1 MIRVLPIME
10 IVPINKDSR
19 HKEPTDRK
27 EVNKFASTSF
37 SAILNTCM
45 YDRTKSIEQ
54 WEK

>member
-1 MIRVLPIME
+1 MG

-27 EVNKFASTSF
+27 KINKPATINFKATLD
-37 SAILNTCM
+37 ICM